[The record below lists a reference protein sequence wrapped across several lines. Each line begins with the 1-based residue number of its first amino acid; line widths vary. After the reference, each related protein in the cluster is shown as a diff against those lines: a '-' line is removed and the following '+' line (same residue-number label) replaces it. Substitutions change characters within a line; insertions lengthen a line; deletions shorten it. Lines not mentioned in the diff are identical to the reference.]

1 MGENRTMT
9 QEEKR
14 KVLIEKINRKLNSQY
29 VSIEMLERIYNI
41 VNNA

>member
-1 MGENRTMT
+1 MT

-14 KVLIEKINRKLNSQY
+14 KVLIEKIIRKIDSKY
-29 VSIEMLERIYNI
+29 VDIEMLERIFNI

>member
-1 MGENRTMT
+1 MK

-14 KVLIEKINRKLNSQY
+14 KNLIEKIIRKLDSQY
-29 VSIEMLERIYNI
+29 VDIEMLERIYNI

>member
-1 MGENRTMT
+1 MT

-14 KVLIEKINRKLNSQY
+14 KRLIELIVNKLYSKY
-29 VSIEMLERIYNI
+29 VTIDMLERIYKI

>member
-1 MGENRTMT
+1 MT

-14 KVLIEKINRKLNSQY
+14 KRLIEKIVNKLDSKY
-29 VSIEMLERIYNI
+29 VTIDMLERIYKI

>member
-1 MGENRTMT
+1 MT

-14 KVLIEKINRKLNSQY
+14 KKLIEMIVKKLDSKY
-29 VSIEMLERIYNI
+29 VTIDILERIYKI

>member
-1 MGENRTMT
+1 MGGNRTMT

-14 KVLIEKINRKLNSQY
+14 KILIEKIIRRLDSKY
-29 VSIEMLERIYNI
+29 VDIEMLERIYNI